1 MEDQDAAQA
10 TESDSMALLVGKDS
24 PLCSGSLV
32 AGRVVLTAA
41 SCVTGS
47 DKGRPEVVLVGA
59 VNAYLDPFR
68 WVLCCAVRPAGIG
81 ACENVAAGQVVCS
94 HFSRGTCHTSRHPCP
109 ACSGLQAARGV

>member
-1 MEDQDAAQA
+1 MCLPCSLCWCRVRVEDQDAAQA

-47 DKGRPEVVLVGA
+47 DKGSPEVVLVGA

-68 WVLCCAVRPAGIG
+68 WALCM
-81 ACENVAAGQVVCS
+81 
-94 HFSRGTCHTSRHPCP
+94 
-109 ACSGLQAARGV
+109 